1 MMGSSSQ
8 DGSSKMYMKNQIR
21 ILTLIAILEDS
32 SPQMWEVL
40 IGYTQN
46 ILHRIFKLV
55 AVHSINLSSC
65 STYDKKSLG
74 VLNLRP

>member
-46 ILHRIFKLV
+46 ILHKDL
-55 AVHSINLSSC
+55 
-65 STYDKKSLG
+65 
-74 VLNLRP
+74 